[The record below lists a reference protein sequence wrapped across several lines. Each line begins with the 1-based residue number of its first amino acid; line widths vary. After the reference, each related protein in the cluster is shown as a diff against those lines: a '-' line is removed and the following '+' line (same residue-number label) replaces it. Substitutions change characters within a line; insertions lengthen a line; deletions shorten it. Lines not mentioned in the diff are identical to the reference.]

1 MERVNPKIFGLA
13 RVDSPKQQQIVCQID
28 SGQPENFRVE
38 IEEKLTRSVADGGR
52 FSLRFD
58 IFDKPQQGV
67 ACTVPHV
74 GPTVYALLTMAS
86 RMFVRSRLVFLI

>member
-38 IEEKLTRSVADGGR
+38 IEEKLTRVCIR
-52 FSLRFD
+52 RVRVSLN
-58 IFDKPQQGV
+58 I
-67 ACTVPHV
+67 
-74 GPTVYALLTMAS
+74 
-86 RMFVRSRLVFLI
+86 